1 MLSLAE
7 PLSIPL
13 AFKGPSGNSF
23 PAHRVMQNIQKTTD
37 VETTNR
43 LVDALFRL
51 YFAEGLHPSA
61 DETLIQ
67 ACAEAGVSDDAT
79 KELVADRER
88 GERDVKLKMR
98 SIGMDVDAVPV
109 VIVEGRRR
117 DLTLTGLKEVEEY
130 VKALETIAKEST

>member
-1 MLSLAE
+1 
-7 PLSIPL
+7 
-13 AFKGPSGNSF
+13 
-23 PAHRVMQNIQKTTD
+23 MQNIQKTTD